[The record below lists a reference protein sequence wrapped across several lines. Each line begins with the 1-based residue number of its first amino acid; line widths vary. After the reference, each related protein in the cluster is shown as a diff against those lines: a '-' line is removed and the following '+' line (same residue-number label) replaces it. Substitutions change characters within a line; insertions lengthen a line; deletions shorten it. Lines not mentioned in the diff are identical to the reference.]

1 MGFWELFIETIPGY
15 KDAIINT
22 INITLLGLLIGL
34 GIGLFFAFL
43 KVSKLKV
50 LNIIADMY
58 IYLVRGTPLIVQ
70 IFILYFGLVQFVDLG
85 RLLSGGIALGIH
97 NGAYI
102 AEIFRGS
109 IQSIDRGQTEAA
121 RSLGMT
127 STMSMRRI
135 VLPQALRRAIPPLG
149 NQFIIALKDSS
160 LVAFIGFQDLFNR
173 AQRIQSST
181 GMAMESYII
190 VGIYY
195 LILVLILTFIVNRI
209 ERALSKSERGV
220 DHE

>member
-15 KDAIINT
+15 KDAVLATMKIT
-22 INITLLGLLIGL
+22 ILGLLVGL
-34 GIGLFFAFL
+34 VFGLIFAFL
-43 KVSKLKV
+43 KVSKYKL
-50 LNIIADMY
+50 LQFIADLYINII
-58 IYLVRGTPLIVQ
+58 RGTPLVVQ

-85 RLLSGGIALGIH
+85 RFLSGGIALGVH

-109 IQSIDRGQTEAA
+109 IQSIDRGQSEAA
-121 RSLGMT
+121 RSLGMPYGL
-127 STMSMRRI
+127 SMRRI

-160 LVAFIGFQDLFNR
+160 LVAFIGFQELFNR

-181 GMAMESYII
+181 GLAMESYII

-195 LILVLILTFIVNRI
+195 LVLVLILTFVVGKV
-209 ERALSKSERGV
+209 EKWLAKSERGV
-220 DHE
+220 QNG

>member
-1 MGFWELFIETIPGY
+1 MTFWELFIETLPGY
-15 KDAIINT
+15 KDAIFAT
-22 INITLLGLLIGL
+22 VNITVLGLIIGLLIGL
-34 GIGLFFAFL
+34 FFAIL
-43 KVSKLKV
+43 KVSHLKI
-50 LNIIADMY
+50 LNLIADLY
-58 IYLVRGTPLIVQ
+58 ITIIRGTPLVVQ

-85 RLLSGGIALGIH
+85 RFLSGGIALGVH

-109 IQSIDRGQTEAA
+109 IQSIDRGQAEAA

-127 STMSMRRI
+127 YRLSMRRI

-195 LILVLILTFIVNRI
+195 LLLVLILSVIVSWI
-209 ERALSKSERGV
+209 ERQLSKSERGLST
-220 DHE
+220 